1 MKFLLDTHT
10 FIWAVSKPGKLSKKA
25 LTAIQDSENEL
36 YISAVSF
43 WEIAIKVRHG
53 RLEPIGK
60 DKLSLIKIAELTGI
74 RAIALEP
81 DEAESSHEL
90 SENTHF
96 DPFDR
101 MLVWQAISRKLTLIS
116 AHSTLKRFKAD
127 GLKLL
132 W

>member
-10 FIWAVSKPGKLSKKA
+10 FIWAVSKPAKLSKKA
-25 LTAIQDSENEL
+25 TATIQNSENEL

-43 WEIAIKVRHG
+43 WEIAIKIRLG

-60 DKLSLIKIAELTGI
+60 NTQSLIKIAELTGI
-74 RAIALEP
+74 RPIPLEP

-116 AHSTLKRFKAD
+116 ADSTLRRFKPD